1 MKRKEYRKKETRTAW
16 LFLAP
21 SLVGIT
27 VLILLPFA
35 DAVRRSFYD
44 AMGRKFVSLNNYQTV
59 IHNKAFLLAAGNTGR
74 FLLTCIPLL
83 IVFSLLLSLLSYG
96 RRSGS
101 FFKTIFLVPMAIPV
115 ACVALLWQ
123 VFFHENGLINHG
135 LLMMHRNPVDFMG
148 TSRAFYV
155 LVFSYLW
162 KNTGYDMVLWNSGL
176 SSISSA
182 LYEAASLDGAGT
194 WKKFRYI
201 TMPGLLPT
209 LSVTVILSF
218 VNSFKVFRE
227 AYLIAGGYPQD
238 SIYMLQHLF
247 NNWFIALDLQKMCA
261 AAVMI
266 AACFVIFVLLIRRL
280 DSKEVE
286 E

>member
-1 MKRKEYRKKETRTAW
+1 M
-16 LFLAP
+16 FLTP
-21 SLVGIT
+21 SLLGIT
-27 VLILLPFA
+27 ILILLPFA
-35 DAVRRSFYD
+35 DAIRRSFFD
-44 AMGRKFVSLNNYQTV
+44 AMGRNYVGMENYRTV
-59 IHNKAFLLAAGNTGR
+59 VHNKAFLLAAGNTGW
-74 FLLTCIPLL
+74 FLMTCIPLL
-83 IVFSLLLSLLSYG
+83 IIFSLLLSLLSFG
-96 RRSGS
+96 RKSGD
-101 FFKTIFLVPMAIPV
+101 FFKTVFLAPMAIPV

-123 VFFHENGLINHG
+123 VFFHENGLVNHSL
-135 LLMMHRNPVDFMG
+135 LLMNRSPVDFMG
-148 TSRAFYV
+148 TSKAFYV

-162 KNTGYDMVLWNSGL
+162 KNTGYDMVLWHSGL
-176 SSISSA
+176 SNISVS
-182 LYEAASLDGAGT
+182 LYEAASLDGAGV

-209 LSVTVILSF
+209 LSVTVILSL

-227 AYLIAGGYPQD
+227 AYLIAGSYPQD

-266 AACFVIFVLLIRRL
+266 AACFVVFVLLIRRL
-280 DSKEVE
+280 FGKGVE